1 MMKKADMHVHS
12 NYSNDP
18 SEWALRQIGMN
29 ECYIEVE
36 EVYARAKA
44 KGMDYVIITD
54 HNTVDGAVRLNRKY
68 PEDTI
73 IGVEVTTGFPEDGC
87 KMHVLLFDIT
97 AEQYRHIEKIRH
109 NIYTLR
115 EYIIENDIG
124 YSVAHATYAVNGRL
138 NMEVFEKLILMFDV
152 FEGINGAR
160 NPYFNE
166 VWMDGLRNLT
176 PEDIDRMYQKHKIE
190 PISRDPWVKGFTGGS
205 DDHAGLFSA
214 DTWTECEANTKAEF
228 IAAIKNKHSLAMG
241 RSNNYKTM
249 AYVFY
254 KIYNDFLLHS
264 NNKNQNRVLKIITDI
279 VFRDEAPKLKDAYII
294 HRMKVSSK
302 KRERILA
309 RFIDRLETQ
318 ILHQNI
324 KLEDRINAV
333 YDNICRLGDEYLK
346 YFIKRFHKDMDRGN
360 VFKAINNLTS
370 LVPMA
375 YMTLPFSSTWMHLNK
390 DRKLLE
396 RFKNA
401 YARTKRDEKGKVFW
415 FTDTF
420 VDLNGVSKTINNML
434 RAARE
439 HDIPL
444 HVVTSHKNLDNEP
457 CEHQNVINL
466 PTHFSFTP
474 EIYNTYTMHFPSFL
488 RSVEIIERENPQEII
503 ISTPGPV
510 GLIGLLAARLLGI
523 KCKGIY
529 HSDFGAQFDYI
540 MGDGYS
546 PRMIERYT
554 NWFFNQVDELRVPTK
569 EYIDILSRKNMR
581 EDKMTVFKRGIDT
594 DLFRFDLS
602 EKQTTLCQYAIPEGF
617 NLIYAGRISKDKNL
631 DFLAKVYR
639 EVVQTREDVNLIIAG
654 NGPALAHLREEFAG
668 NARVVF
674 TGQVESTELAKLY
687 SSSDLLLFPSTT
699 DTFGMVVLEAQSC
712 GLLALVTD
720 VGGPQEIIVDQETGF
735 VLPVDHS
742 RLWVDKILS
751 LIKVSEFT
759 PESYVSMRNKASERV
774 KQIFSMEKSLENLLG
789 FNILAGREQ
798 DMVVANEPR
807 RILLDVLD
815 KMGEEDVSAK

>member
-1 MMKKADMHVHS
+1 MKKADMHVHS

-36 EVYARAKA
+36 DVYKRAKA

-54 HNTVDGAVRLNRKY
+54 HNTVDGAVQLNKKY
-68 PEDTI
+68 PEDTL

-97 AEQYRHIEKIRH
+97 AEQYEHIEKIRH
-109 NIYTLR
+109 NIHTLR
-115 EYIIENDIG
+115 EYIIENDIA

-138 NMEVFEKLILMFDV
+138 NMDVFEKLILMFDV

-166 VWMDGLRNLT
+166 VWMDGLSNLT
-176 PEDIDRMYQKHKIE
+176 PEDIDRMYQKHKIK
-190 PISRDPWVKGFTGGS
+190 PISSDPWIKGFTGGS

-214 DTWTECEANTKAEF
+214 DTWTECDVQTKEEF
-228 IAAIKNKHSLAMG
+228 VAAIKNKHSLATG

-264 NNKNQNRVLKIITDI
+264 KNKNQNRVLKIITDM

-302 KRERILA
+302 KKERILA
-309 RFIDRLETQ
+309 RFIDRIETQ
-318 ILHQNI
+318 ILHQDI
-324 KLEDRINAV
+324 DLEDRINLV
-333 YDNICRLGDEYLK
+333 YDNICLLGDEYLK
-346 YFIKRFHKDMDRGN
+346 FFIKKFRKDMDKGN

-396 RFKNA
+396 RFKNE
-401 YARTKRDEKGKVFW
+401 YACNKRDEKGKVFW

-434 RAARE
+434 RVGRSY
-439 HDIPL
+439 DIPL
-444 HVVTSHKNLDNEP
+444 HVVTSHKNLDEQQ
-457 CEHQNVINL
+457 CEHENVINL

-488 RSVEIIERENPQEII
+488 RSMEIIERENPQEII

-554 NWFFNQVDELRVPTK
+554 NWFFGQVDELRVPTK
-569 EYIDILSRKNMR
+569 EYIDILAAKNMR
-581 EDKMTVFKRGIDT
+581 EEKMSVFKRGIDT
-594 DLFRFDLS
+594 NLFRFDLTEQKS
-602 EKQTTLCQYAIPEGF
+602 TLDKYAIPEGF

-639 EVVQTREDVNLIIAG
+639 DIVQQREDVNLIIAG
-654 NGPALAHLREEFAG
+654 NGPAMKQLQSDFAG
-668 NARVVF
+668 QSRVIF
-674 TGQVESTELAKLY
+674 TGQVDSKELAKLY
-687 SSSDLLLFPSTT
+687 SCSDLLLFPSTT

-712 GLLALVTD
+712 GLPALVTD

-735 VLPVDHS
+735 VLPSDNAQ
-742 RLWVDKILS
+742 LWVDKVIS

-759 PESYVSMRNKASERV
+759 PDSYVSMRTKASERV
-774 KQIFSMEKSLENLLG
+774 KQLFSMEKSLENLLG
-789 FNILAGREQ
+789 INILTGTKGT
-798 DMVVANEPR
+798 VSVANEPR
-807 RILLDVLD
+807 RIVLDVLD
-815 KMGEEDVSAK
+815 EMGEEDVSAK